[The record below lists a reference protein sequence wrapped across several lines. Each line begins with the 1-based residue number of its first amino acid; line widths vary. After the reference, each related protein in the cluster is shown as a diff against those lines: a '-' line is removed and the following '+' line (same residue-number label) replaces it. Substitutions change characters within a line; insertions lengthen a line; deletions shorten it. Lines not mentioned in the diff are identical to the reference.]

1 MNEKTNKPLAGKRLV
16 DTVTA
21 AALAKLAEEVV
32 VLNLRRSSACADYF
46 IICQSETTVQNR
58 AIAEAIL
65 DRCTE
70 KNTRPWRTEGEH
82 DGRWILIDFSDV
94 VVHVMLPDL
103 RSFYSLESLWSDA
116 KRINSSSAIGS

>member
-65 DRCTE
+65 DRCTG

-116 KRINSSSAIGS
+116 KRINPASAIGS

>member
-1 MNEKTNKPLAGKRLV
+1 VNEKTKKPLAGKRLV
-16 DTVTA
+16 DAVTA
-21 AALAKLAEEVV
+21 AAQEKLAEEVV
-32 VLNLRRSSACADYF
+32 VLNLRRASACADYF

-65 DRCTE
+65 GRCTE

-94 VVHVMLPDL
+94 VVHIMLPDL
-103 RSFYSLESLWSDA
+103 RSYYNLESLWSDA
-116 KRINSSSAIGS
+116 KRINPGSVIGS